1 MSMTFD
7 GELYDKAAL
16 LQAARDYGALA
27 RIEVKET
34 AQGYA
39 CSFSECR
46 YDPERT
52 RLEFANYALELTAQR
67 ERIC

>member
-16 LQAARDYGALA
+16 LQAAQDYSALA

-34 AQGYA
+34 AQGYV
-39 CSFSECR
+39 CSFDECR

-52 RLEFANYALELTAQR
+52 RLEFANYALELTAR
-67 ERIC
+67 PKPIC